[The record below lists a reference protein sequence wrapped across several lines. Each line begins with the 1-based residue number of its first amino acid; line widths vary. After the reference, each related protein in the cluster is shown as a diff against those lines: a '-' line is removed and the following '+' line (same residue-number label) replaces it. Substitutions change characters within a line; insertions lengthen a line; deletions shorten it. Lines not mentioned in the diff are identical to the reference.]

1 MQPKCKSFK
10 KFFGGWGETWTPKSF
25 RHKGLSFACLPISS
39 LIQNG
44 GGRGYW
50 SHSVQCKRFYR
61 PPRLLNGLCLHNME
75 HPGRFELPIKVLQT
89 SALTNLA
96 MGALY
101 GRIGRIWTCE
111 FSCSQS
117 RRGNQTPQ
125 QSDMVSLIRFEL
137 ITYPLEGDC
146 SIQLSYKDMVEGDGN
161 APPLFAYQTNALLL
175 D

>member
-10 KFFGGWGETWTPKSF
+10 KFFGGWGETWIPKSF
-25 RHKGLSFACLPISS
+25 RHKDLSFAYLQISS

-146 SIQLSYKDMVEGDGN
+146 SIQLSYKDIWGAM
-161 APPLFAYQTNALLL
+161 
-175 D
+175 